1 MAHEPILPAIEQ
13 FLAATGIG
21 ASYFGQ
27 KAVGNSKL
35 VKRLRSGRP
44 IESGT
49 EERLRAFM
57 AAEMAER
64 RRRARRVLARS
75 DEMGAEA

>member
-1 MAHEPILPAIEQ
+1 MAHGPILSAIEQ
-13 FLAATGIG
+13 FLAATGMG

-57 AAEMAER
+57 TAELNER

-75 DEMGAEA
+75 ERMGAGA